1 MASSTSPCCNNTWP
15 SIFWASWLRG
25 FSFTALVKASRAPAR
40 SPRRIAARPVWY
52 AVGASVAAGFV
63 CAEAIA
69 MPHTIARTS
78 KLAEN
83 RETRIEVE
91 DKSGCAAQSA
101 GIKVHN
107 RYDSFYLFQER
118 GKATGAVFRASC
130 TG

>member
-15 SIFWASWLRG
+15 SIFWASGLRG

-63 CAEAIA
+63 WAESIA
-69 MPHTIARTS
+69 MPYTIARTS
-78 KLAEN
+78 QLAET

-91 DKSGCAAQSA
+91 HKSGCAPQSA
-101 GIKVHN
+101 GIKFHN
-107 RYDSFYLFQER
+107 RYYPFYLFQVDR
-118 GKATGAVFRASC
+118 KATGPL
-130 TG
+130 